1 MFWEMKENVEEDW
14 FLHNLSKIKKKKDV
28 RILLNF
34 FLQYFIHLN
43 IVYFLQ
49 YQLNGVFLFIYNFL
63 ILIIFFNTRFF
74 LCLSFIIFFNLF
86 FMKLF

>member
-74 LCLSFIIFFNLF
+74 FMFEFHNIF
-86 FMKLF
+86 

>member
-14 FLHNLSKIKKKKDV
+14 VLHNLSKIERKKKLKDV

-43 IVYFLQ
+43 IVYLQ
-49 YQLNGVFLFIYNFL
+49 YQLNGVFLFIYIFL

-74 LCLSFIIFFNLF
+74 
-86 FMKLF
+86 